1 MKAKTLLI
9 VGAGSVGRRH
19 LQNFAGLGVQVAA
32 MDPNP
37 ARLAEAAAKTPLIG
51 QFTSLEQALGGSLA
65 FDGAVICSPPS
76 LHVEQTRQCVDARLA
91 CLVEK
96 PLGLDGPSVAPLI
109 ALERAAQAPLL
120 LGYTYRW
127 WEPLRDMRAA
137 VLAGQIGKPLHV
149 RCVMSAHLADWHPWE
164 RYQSFFMAQTA
175 LGGGALLDESHFLDL
190 MLWFFGMP
198 ASVHADIGK
207 SSSLEIDTDDN
218 VDALLRYDSGLRVSI
233 HLDLYGR
240 PHEKSITITGEE
252 GTLLWTFDPNALRT
266 SRRAEAI
273 WETRTY
279 QLERNDMFVAV
290 AREFLGLLAGE
301 GHPTCTFADGARVLA
316 VIDAMRVS
324 AATGQRVDL
333 GAAP

>member
-1 MKAKTLLI
+1 MNAKKLLI

-19 LQNFAGLGVQVAA
+19 LQNFASLGAQVAA
-32 MDPNP
+32 LDPNP
-37 ARLAEAAAKTPLIG
+37 ARLAEAAGKTPLIG
-51 QFTSLEQALGGSLA
+51 QFTSLGEALGSA
-65 FDGAVICSPPS
+65 TFDAAVICSPPS
-76 LHVEQTRQCVDARLA
+76 LHVEQTRRCLEARLA

-96 PLGLDGPSVAPLI
+96 PLGVDRSSVAPLV
-109 ALERAAQAPLL
+109 ALERTAQVPLL

-127 WEPLRDMRAA
+127 WRPLIDMRAS

-164 RYQSFFMAQTA
+164 RYQSFFMAQAA

-198 ASVHADIGK
+198 ASVQADIGR

-240 PHEKSITITGEE
+240 PHEKSITVAGDD
-252 GTLLWTFDPNALRT
+252 GTLLWTFDPNALRM

-301 GHPTCTFADGARVLA
+301 GTPTCTLADGARVLA
-316 VIDAMRVS
+316 VIDAMRTS
-324 AATGQRVDL
+324 AADGRRVQL
-333 GAAP
+333 RSAP

>member
-1 MKAKTLLI
+1 MNANKLLI

-19 LQNFAGLGVQVAA
+19 LQNFANLGAQVAA

-37 ARLAEAAAKTPLIG
+37 ARLAEAAGKVPLIA
-51 QFTSLEQALGGSLA
+51 QLTSLEQALGSGA
-65 FDGAVICSPPS
+65 FDAAVICSPPS
-76 LHVEQTRQCVDARLA
+76 MHVEQTRQCMEARLP

-96 PLGLDGPSVAPLI
+96 PLGVDGPSVAPLV
-109 ALERAAQAPLL
+109 ALERTSKLPLL

-127 WEPLRDMRAA
+127 WQPLVDMREA
-137 VLAGQIGKPLHV
+137 VLAGRVGKPLHV

-164 RYQSFFMAQTA
+164 RYQSFFMAQSA

-198 ASVHADIGK
+198 ASVQADVGR

-218 VDALLRYDSGLRVSI
+218 VDALLRYDSGLRISI

-240 PHEKSITITGEE
+240 PHEKSITIAGDE
-252 GTLLWTFDPNALRT
+252 GTLLWTFEPNALRT
-266 SRRAEAI
+266 SHRAEAV

-301 GHPTCTFADGARVLA
+301 GAPTCTLADGARVLA
-316 VIDAMRVS
+316 VIDAMRASS
-324 AATGQRVDL
+324 ASGRRMQI
-333 GAAP
+333 GSAP

>member
-1 MKAKTLLI
+1 MNPRAVLV

-19 LQNFAGLGVQVAA
+19 LQNFANLGAQVAA

-37 ARLAEAAAKTPLIG
+37 ARLAEAAAKTRLIG
-51 QFTSLEQALGGSLA
+51 AFTSLDEALGGQLA
-65 FDGAVICSPPS
+65 FDAAVICSPPS
-76 LHVEQTRQCVDARLA
+76 LHVQQTRQCVDARLA

-96 PLGLDGPSVAPLI
+96 PLGLDGASVASLV
-109 ALERAAQAPLL
+109 ALERTSTVPLL

-127 WEPLRDMRAA
+127 WTPLRDMRSA
-137 VLAGQIGKPLHV
+137 VLAGDIGKPLHV

-164 RYQSFFMAQTA
+164 RYQSFFMAQAA

-198 ASVHADIGK
+198 ASVQADIGK
-207 SSSLEIDTDDN
+207 TSSLEIDTDDN
-218 VDALLRYDSGLRVSI
+218 VDALLRYDSGLRISI
-233 HLDLYGR
+233 HLDLFGR
-240 PHEKSITITGEE
+240 PHEKSITIAGDE
-252 GTLLWTFDPNALRT
+252 GTLLWTFDPNTLRM

-290 AREFLGLLAGE
+290 AREFLSMLAGE
-301 GHPTCTFADGARVLA
+301 GRATCTFADGARVLA
-316 VIDAMRVS
+316 VIDAMRAS
-324 AATGQRVDL
+324 AATGRRMDL
-333 GAAP
+333 GLAS